1 MGHIYF
7 DMEFKINLPKM
18 CEVVIFD
25 KTKVKTIF
33 VQTFDHPHNIVHD
46 AAHCINFG
54 IMAP

>member
-1 MGHIYF
+1 
-7 DMEFKINLPKM
+7 MEFKINLPKM